1 MTTPIIGSHRAK
13 PGATGSTWRS
23 ASPAGAAASLTETG
37 TNNVVLFAI
46 NPTKMEL
53 SHGATPD
60 QRKAVTKQTV
70 ENNQEK
76 AVLHA
81 DAAAVQD
88 LGTTNFKLSDL
99 TFDGADVV
107 KTCNQILDWTN
118 PSTTTAGTANP
129 TIPQLTFRWGPL
141 SYTVFLTN
149 ANVTY
154 ERFAPGGKPI
164 RAKVGLTFIVN
175 PPLPTL
181 TNPTSGGIHGR
192 RSHRLVAGEN
202 LQHVAMANYGRP
214 GAWRA
219 LAAANGIEDPL
230 AIRPGTVIYV
240 PAATELADGG
250 PG

>member
-1 MTTPIIGSHRAK
+1 MTMPIIGSQRAK
-13 PGATGSTWRS
+13 PSAAKGAWQSAGGSGT
-23 ASPAGAAASLTETG
+23 PASLTETG
-37 TNNVVLFAI
+37 TSNVVVFAI

-70 ENNQEK
+70 EGSQEK

-88 LGTTNFKLSDL
+88 LGTTNFKLNDL

-107 KTCNQILDWTN
+107 KTCNQILNWTN
-118 PSTTTAGTANP
+118 PSTPTTGTKNP
-129 TIPQLTFRWGPL
+129 TIPQLTFTWGPL

-149 ANVTY
+149 ATITY
-154 ERFAPGGKPI
+154 ERFTPAGKPI

-181 TNPTSGGIHGR
+181 TNPTSGGIQGR

-202 LQHVAMANYGRP
+202 LQHVAMTNYGRP

-230 AIRPGTVIYV
+230 AVRPGTVIFV
-240 PAATELADGG
+240 PAATELADGR